1 MEFKDY
7 YRVLGVADSADAAE
21 IKKAYRKL
29 ARQYHPDV
37 SKADDAEARFKEVG
51 EAYEVLGDAKRRA
64 EYDQLRQLRA
74 SGVGGRGQSR
84 HYSDADFN
92 RQFGD
97 FFESVFGGMNGG
109 MGARGGRQ
117 NWQAAF
123 DQRGQDVT
131 HPIRLTLEEAVN
143 GVEREIRLRLPDD
156 GWNPG
161 QSRTRTLKIKVP
173 AGVLP
178 GQRIRL
184 AGQGGPGAGKGAAG
198 DLFLEVEFAE
208 HLRFEVDGRDLKLT
222 LPVTPWEAA
231 LGAKVMVPTLQ
242 GAVRL
247 TVPKGST
254 SGKKLRLK
262 ERGLGQNPAGDLVV
276 TLELVLPEKHSAAAE
291 QLYRELGQLQGDF
304 NPRRKLE
311 TSD

>member
-7 YRVLGVADSADAAE
+7 YRVLGVSDSADAAE

-37 SKADDAEARFKEVG
+37 SKLADAETRFKEVG
-51 EAYEVLGDAKRRA
+51 EAYEILGDAKRRA

-74 SGVGGRGQSR
+74 SGVGGRSSSR
-84 HYSDADFN
+84 QYSDADFN

-97 FFESVFGGMNGG
+97 FFESVFGGGG
-109 MGARGGRQ
+109 MGGGRSGRQ
-117 NWQAAF
+117 SWQAAF

-131 HPIRLTLEEAVN
+131 HQIRLSLEEAVK

-161 QSRTRTLKIKVP
+161 QSRTRTLKVKVP

-184 AGQGGPGAGKGAAG
+184 AGQGGPGSGKGAAG
-198 DLFLEVEFAE
+198 DLFLEVELAE
-208 HLRFEVDGRDLKLT
+208 HPSFEVDGRDLKLT

-247 TVPKGST
+247 TVPKGSS

-276 TLELVLPEKHSAAAE
+276 VLELAMPEKHSSAAE

-304 NPRRKLE
+304 NPRKKLE

>member
-7 YRVLGVADSADAAE
+7 YRVLGVSDSADAAE
-21 IKKAYRKL
+21 IKKTYRKL

-37 SKADDAEARFKEVG
+37 SSEVDAEARFKEIG

-74 SGVGGRGQSR
+74 GGGRGRSQR
-84 HYSDADFN
+84 YSDADFN
-92 RQFGD
+92 QQFGD

-109 MGARGGRQ
+109 MGAGRSGRQ
-117 NWQAAF
+117 SWQAAF
-123 DQRGQDVT
+123 DQPGQDVT
-131 HPIRLTLEEAVN
+131 HRITLSLEEAVN
-143 GVEREIRLRLPDD
+143 GVEREIRLRLPDN
-156 GWNPG
+156 GWQPG
-161 QSRTRTLKIKVP
+161 QSRTRTLKVRVP

-184 AGQGGPGAGKGAAG
+184 AGQGGPGAGQGAAG
-198 DLFLEVEFAE
+198 DLYLEVELAE
-208 HLRFEVDGRDLKLT
+208 HARFGVEGRDLQLT
-222 LPVTPWEAA
+222 LPITPWEAA

-247 TVPKGST
+247 TVPKGAT

-262 ERGLGQNPAGDLVV
+262 GRGLGKNPAGDLVV
-276 TLELVLPEKHSAAAE
+276 RLELAVPDKHSAAAE

-304 NPRRKLE
+304 NPRRNLE
-311 TSD
+311 ASL

>member
-7 YRVLGVADSADAAE
+7 YRVLGVSDSADAAE

-37 SKADDAEARFKEVG
+37 SKADNAEARFKEVG

-74 SGVGGRGQSR
+74 GGGRGQSSR
-84 HYSDADFN
+84 FSDADFN

-97 FFESVFGGMNGG
+97 FFESVFGGGMGG
-109 MGARGGRQ
+109 MGGARGGRQ
-117 NWQAAF
+117 SWQAAF
-123 DQRGQDVT
+123 DQPGQDVT
-131 HPIRLTLEEAVN
+131 HRITLSLEEAVN
-143 GVEREIRLRLPDD
+143 GVEREIRLRLPDSS
-156 GWNPG
+156 WQPG
-161 QSRTRTLKIKVP
+161 QSRTRTLKVRVP

-184 AGQGGPGAGKGAAG
+184 AGQGGPGAGNGAAG
-198 DLFLEVEFAE
+198 DLYLEVELAE
-208 HLRFEVDGRDLKLT
+208 HARFSVDGRDLQLI
-222 LPVTPWEAA
+222 LPITPWEAA

-247 TVPKGST
+247 TVPKGAT

-262 ERGLGQNPAGDLVV
+262 GRGLGKNPSGDLVV
-276 TLELVLPEKHSAAAE
+276 KLELAVPDKHSAAAE

-304 NPRRKLE
+304 NPRRNLE
-311 TSD
+311 ASM

>member
-7 YRVLGVADSADAAE
+7 YRVLGVSDSADAAE

-37 SKADDAEARFKEVG
+37 SSAADAEARFKEIG
-51 EAYEVLGDAKRRA
+51 EAYEVLSDAKRRA

-74 SGVGGRGQSR
+74 GGGRGQSSR
-84 HYSDADFN
+84 FSDADFN

-97 FFESVFGGMNGG
+97 FFESVFGGGMGG
-109 MGARGGRQ
+109 MGGARSGRQ
-117 NWQAAF
+117 SWQAAF
-123 DQRGQDVT
+123 DQPGQDVT
-131 HPIRLTLEEAVN
+131 HRITLSLEDAVN
-143 GVEREIRLRLPDD
+143 GVEREIRLRLPDSS
-156 GWNPG
+156 WQPG
-161 QSRTRTLKIKVP
+161 QSRTRTLKVRVP

-184 AGQGGPGAGKGAAG
+184 AGQGGPGAGNGAAG
-198 DLFLEVEFAE
+198 DLYLEVELADDA
-208 HLRFEVDGRDLKLT
+208 RFSVDSRDLQLT
-222 LPVTPWEAA
+222 LPITPWEAA

-247 TVPKGST
+247 TVPKGAT

-262 ERGLGQNPAGDLVV
+262 GRGLGKNPSGDLVV
-276 TLELVLPEKHSAAAE
+276 KLELAVPEKHSAAAE

-304 NPRRKLE
+304 NPRQKLE
-311 TSD
+311 ASM

>member
-7 YRVLGVADSADAAE
+7 YRVLGVAEKADATE

-37 SKADDAEARFKEVG
+37 SKATDAEARFKEVG

-74 SGVGGRGQSR
+74 SGAGGRSSR
-84 HYSDADFN
+84 VSDSDFN

-97 FFESVFGGMNGG
+97 FFESVFGGMGGG
-109 MGARGGRQ
+109 MGGGRRGSRS
-117 NWQAAF
+117 WQAAF
-123 DQRGQDVT
+123 DQPGQDVT
-131 HPIRLTLEEAVN
+131 HRISLTLEEAVK
-143 GVEREIRLRLPDD
+143 GVEREIRLRLPE
-156 GWNPG
+156 GSG
-161 QSRTRTLKIKVP
+161 QVGSSRTRTLKVKVP

-184 AGQGGPGAGKGAAG
+184 AGQGGPGAGQGAAG
-198 DLFLEVEFAE
+198 DLFLEVELAE
-208 HLRFEVDGRDLKLT
+208 HPRFGVEGRDVLLT
-222 LPVTPWEAA
+222 LPITPWEAA

-247 TVPKGST
+247 TVPKGAT
-254 SGKKLRLK
+254 SGKKLKLK
-262 ERGLGQNPAGDLVV
+262 GRGLGQNPAGDLVV
-276 TLELVLPEKHSAAAE
+276 KLELAVPDKHSAAAE

-304 NPRRKLE
+304 NPRRNLE
-311 TSD
+311 ASL

>member
-7 YRVLGVADSADAAE
+7 YRVLGVSDSADAAE
-21 IKKAYRKL
+21 IKKTYRKL

-37 SKADDAEARFKEVG
+37 SSAADAEARFKEVG

-74 SGVGGRGQSR
+74 GGRRAQSGR
-84 HYSDADFN
+84 SSDADFN

-97 FFESVFGGMNGG
+97 FFESVFGGM
-109 MGARGGRQ
+109 GASRGGRQ
-117 NWQAAF
+117 SWQAAF
-123 DQRGQDVT
+123 DQPGQDVT
-131 HPIRLTLEEAVN
+131 HRITLSLEDAVN
-143 GVEREIRLRLPDD
+143 GVEREIRLRLPDS
-156 GWNPG
+156 GQQSG
-161 QSRTRTLKIKVP
+161 QSSIRTLKVRVP
-173 AGVLP
+173 AGVMP

-184 AGQGGPGAGKGAAG
+184 AGQGGPGAGQGAAG
-198 DLFLEVEFAE
+198 DLYLEVELAE
-208 HLRFEVDGRDLKLT
+208 HARFSVDGRDLQLI
-222 LPVTPWEAA
+222 LPITPWEAA

-247 TVPKGST
+247 TVPKGAT

-262 ERGLGQNPAGDLVV
+262 GRGLGKNPSGDLVV
-276 TLELVLPEKHSAAAE
+276 KLELAVPDKHSAAAE

-304 NPRRKLE
+304 NPRRNLE
-311 TSD
+311 ASL